1 MGLNN
6 PVGFPTAKLLKEKGF
21 DKPTNLLYELNGTLH
36 TVIPNSDYPHLKVH
50 NNKKIDS
57 YTNGFLNWNGL
68 DLDEDERL
76 DLYSGFNE
84 RYDDAFSVCCTA
96 PTIADVITW
105 LYEKH
110 GIWIKMSSEIKGE
123 FWYPEIEIC
132 SSNAWENDNIRTIR
146 CSGNKKL
153 RSCWYKS
160 PTAAYEAAIEYTLNN
175 LILKYE

>member
-1 MGLNN
+1 MNTH
-6 PVGFPTAKLLKEKGF
+6 VSFPLAKLLKEKGF
-21 DKPTNLLYELNGTLH
+21 DKPTNLLYQLNGTLH

-50 NNKKIDS
+50 NNKEIDS

-96 PTIADVITW
+96 PTIVDVIMW

-110 GIWIKMSSEIKGE
+110 EIFIQPFPIGEDNKMKFYSKI
-123 FWYPEIEIC
+123 IV
-132 SSNAWENDNIRTIR
+132 NDNGWVKIKHQISTIV
-146 CSGNKKL
+146 N
-153 RSCWYKS
+153 S
-160 PTAAYEAAIEYTLNN
+160 PTEA
-175 LILKYE
+175 